1 MDGPA
6 LDACIDTLKETHP
19 ELVDLYLPPEA
30 HAGGMAMVTL
40 NKQSAGAGPRIIE
53 AVSEA
58 LRPLA
63 NTKFVMVF
71 DHGDVNIRDWNDV
84 IWAITTRMDP
94 ARDTLLLK
102 PEHACSVMGLDA
114 TNKLEGESQR
124 EWGTPITKNP
134 DVVAKIDALWD
145 EMGILG

>member
-1 MDGPA
+1 MSD
-6 LDACIDTLKETHP
+6 
-19 ELVDLYLPPEA
+19 
-30 HAGGMAMVTL
+30 
-40 NKQSAGAGPRIIE
+40 
-53 AVSEA
+53 A
-58 LRPLA
+58 LRPLT
-63 NTKFVMVF
+63 NIKFVMVF
-71 DHGDVNIRDWNDV
+71 DHGDVNICDWNDV

-94 ARDTLLLK
+94 TRDTLMIE
-102 PEHACSVMGLDA
+102 PANTPSVMGLDA